1 MDLLWHWSRK
11 LIARN
16 FNLTVHEGYEVD
28 VSGHVTFGIRFSH
41 CGLSQDVV
49 FSTCPFC
56 RSVVSMC
63 GKEDQPPL
71 WGNLWSGNQIRNRS
85 HSITISCSAA
95 DTKISAPSAKKRKL
109 QKAVSLKPE
118 EGPNIALHAL
128 STNRKFA
135 FQINVTSLF
144 HSTSPFS
151 ILCRSKVACVVMVK
165 IIFRCDY
172 TDNVCAS

>member
-1 MDLLWHWSRK
+1 M
-11 LIARN
+11 
-16 FNLTVHEGYEVD
+16 D

-56 RSVVSMC
+56 RSVVSVMWH
-63 GKEDQPPL
+63 E
-71 WGNLWSGNQIRNRS
+71 RS
-85 HSITISCSAA
+85 TNHMGQFLEWKPIKKSFSFDNDFLQLGAA
-95 DTKISAPSAKKRKL
+95 DTEISAPSAKKRKL

-118 EGPNIALHAL
+118 AGPNIALHAL

-151 ILCRSKVACVVMVK
+151 LLCSSKVACVVMVK

-172 TDNVCAS
+172 TDNVFASLN